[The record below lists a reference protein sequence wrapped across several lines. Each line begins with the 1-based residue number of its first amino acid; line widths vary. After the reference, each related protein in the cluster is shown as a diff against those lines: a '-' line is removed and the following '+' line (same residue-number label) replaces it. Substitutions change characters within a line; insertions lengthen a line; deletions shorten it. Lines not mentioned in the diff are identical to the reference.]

1 MLGVDE
7 NNRGYSSFFFN
18 RNNTKDHCVI
28 GQLGVFANIRVA
40 VATILVLL
48 QLLTMIGGPP
58 LLVSYY
64 VRLCDKLKDPDQW
77 DYVWATVLVLVLVD
91 CVVSS
96 LDLWVISDGLHEYS
110 RFGDIKYYYYISFI
124 VIIVHPFVNLFS
136 TVMTALLL
144 NKRAEIQKKYIPC
157 LSPCRNSTLIFC
169 IHCVV
174 IAVIISAVQLVIAF
188 QSYFILLAFIASPIH
203 ACSIILLYAA
213 GLFCLVVF
221 ITSFFKA
228 FSHPKRGCLLV
239 FIVIVVIVLLLFIFV
254 FIQII
259 ILVGEHRNSG
269 GVLSFVGS
277 LGPPVLLSAIGY
289 IGNKALKLLNIKTKE
304 DSNKNTANKNKDDTP
319 GDSNLVIRHQEMW
332 YESSETV
339 LRARQST
346 IIVTHLP

>member
-28 GQLGVFANIRVA
+28 GQLGVFTSIRIA

-48 QLLTMIGGPP
+48 QLLTMMGGPP

-64 VRLCDKLKDPDQW
+64 VRLCDVLKDPGQW
-77 DYVWATVLVLVLVD
+77 DYMWATVLVLVLVD

-96 LDLWVISDGLHEYS
+96 WDLWVISDGLHENS
-110 RFGDIKYYYYISFI
+110 RFGDIKYYYYISFL
-124 VIIVHPFVNLFS
+124 IIIAHPFVNLFS
-136 TVMTALLL
+136 TIMAALLFS
-144 NKRAEIQKKYIPC
+144 KRAEIQKKYIPC
-157 LSPCRNSTLIFC
+157 LGPCRNSTLIFY

-174 IAVIISAVQLVIAF
+174 IAVIISAVQLIAS

-203 ACSIILLYAA
+203 ACSILFLYAA

-239 FIVIVVIVLLLFIFV
+239 SIIIVVIVLLLFIFV

-259 ILVGEHRNSG
+259 TLVGEHRNSG
-269 GVLSFVGS
+269 GILSFVGS

-289 IGNKALKLLNIKTKE
+289 IGNKALKLLNNKTKE
-304 DSNKNTANKNKDDTP
+304 DSNKSTANKNRDDTP
-319 GDSNLVIRHQEMW
+319 GDNNLVIRHQEIW
-332 YESSETV
+332 YESSERV

-346 IIVTHLP
+346 ILVTHPP

>member
-28 GQLGVFANIRVA
+28 GQLGVFTSIRVA

-48 QLLTMIGGPP
+48 QLLTMMGGPP

-64 VRLCDKLKDPDQW
+64 VRLCDVLKDPDQW
-77 DYVWATVLVLVLVD
+77 DYVLATFLVLALVE
-91 CVVSS
+91 CVVASW
-96 LDLWVISDGLHEYS
+96 DLWVISDGLHEDS
-110 RFGDIKYYYYISFI
+110 HFGDVKYYYYTSFL
-124 VIIVHPFVNLFS
+124 IIIAHPFVNLFS
-136 TVMTALLL
+136 TIMAALLF
-144 NKRAEIQKKYIPC
+144 NKRAEIQKKYIQC

-174 IAVIISAVQLVIAF
+174 IAVVISAVQLVIAF

-203 ACSIILLYAA
+203 ACSIIFLYAA

-239 FIVIVVIVLLLFIFV
+239 SIIIVIIVLLLFIFV

-259 ILVGEHRNSG
+259 TLVGEHRNSG
-269 GVLSFVGS
+269 GILSFVGS

-304 DSNKNTANKNKDDTP
+304 DSNKSTANKNKDATP
-319 GDSNLVIRHQEMW
+319 GDNNLVIRHQEMW
-332 YESSETV
+332 YESSETA

-346 IIVTHLP
+346 IIVTHPP